1 MVKTTPRLAVT
12 AILAILVSGFAAASP
27 PQAAAVASP
36 GPQRPKYEL
45 WVTLD
50 DLTKTLTGRE
60 ELVWVNPTRDEV
72 PDMLFH
78 LYWNAFKNEDSA
90 FLREAARESLFSR
103 GSLPEDGEWGWIDI
117 TSIRL
122 ADGTILGPTLEYVT
136 PDGPDHP
143 GDQTVARVVFPEP
156 VQPGGTISL
165 QIEFRSKIP
174 RTVARSGYY
183 RHSYFIAQWFPKPG
197 VYEEGKGWNCHAYH
211 ETSEFFAD
219 FADFT
224 VHITVPESFVVGSSG
239 KQTGVS
245 RNAAARTATT
255 TFVQENIH
263 DVAWTADPKFLR
275 VERIFTAAEEVTPAE
290 YEETARKLGLTTE
303 EVRLP
308 DVRMILLI
316 RKEHKS
322 QIDRHFKAL
331 RMAIKYYGLW
341 YGPYPYE
348 TVTMVDP
355 PFRTGS
361 GGMEYPTLFTAGT
374 NVITSPEAN
383 SPEGVIIHEFGH
395 GYWYGLVAN
404 NEFEAA
410 WLDEGVNT
418 YSTGRVL
425 ATAYGPGV
433 FSPYFKGIPL
443 DRLFPMPKALDYETD
458 RAAALQ
464 VVELDPVTAWSWKF
478 YNGASYGMNVYMR
491 ASTILNTLE
500 RLLGEEAMMRLMRT
514 YHMRWRFRYPTTA
527 DFIATVNEVAGR
539 DLTWFFDELLFATH
553 IFDYGIG
560 RLESAEI
567 PKHKLGVF
575 EVAGLNEEMTRQKA
589 RELEAEEKTA
599 AGVKEVKS
607 YLTTL
612 TLRRFGEAKVRGHTP
627 LAFEVVFDDG
637 TKEQGTWDGQD
648 RWARFTFERPAKA
661 VSAVVDPQRVW
672 VIDADL
678 SNNSYQ
684 VKPVRKGVVR
694 LAAKLFFLLQNSLQF
709 LAGLS

>member
-1 MVKTTPRLAVT
+1 MFRK
-12 AILAILVSGFAAASP
+12 ASFLI
-27 PQAAAVASP
+27 AAAVLAVLAP
-36 GPQRPKYEL
+36 GLAAAAFPQDKATAAPTAQRPQVEL

-50 DLTKTLTGRE
+50 DVAKTLTGRE
-60 ELVWVNPTRDEV
+60 DLVWVNATRDEV

-90 FLREAARESLFSR
+90 FLREAGQETSLAR
-103 GSLPEDGEWGWIDI
+103 GSLPKDGQWGWIEI

-122 ADGTILGPTLEYVT
+122 ADGTDLGPTLEFVT
-136 PDGPDHP
+136 PDEPPHP
-143 GDQTVARVVFPEP
+143 GDQTVARVRFPEP
-156 VQPGGTISL
+156 VKPGDSVAL
-165 QIEFRSKIP
+165 RIEFRSKIP

-211 ETSEFFAD
+211 QHSEFFAS

-224 VHITVPESFVVGSSG
+224 LHITVPESFVVGSSG
-239 KQTGVS
+239 KQTEV
-245 RNAAARTATT
+245 RTNAAAKTTTT

-263 DVAWTADPKFLR
+263 DVAWTADPNFLR
-275 VERIFTAAEEVTPAE
+275 VERTFKAAEEVTPAE
-290 YEETARKLGLTTE
+290 YEETARKLGLTTD

-308 DVRMILLI
+308 DVQMILLI
-316 RKEHKS
+316 RKEHRR

-374 NVITSPEAN
+374 SVITSPGAN
-383 SPEGVIIHEFGH
+383 SPEMVIIHEFGH

-410 WLDEGVNT
+410 WLDEGINT

-425 ATAYGPGV
+425 AAAYGPGTL
-433 FSPYFKGIPL
+433 PLYFKGIPI
-443 DRLFPMPKALDYETD
+443 DRLIPMPKFLDHETD

-464 VVELDPVTAWSWKF
+464 VVEFDPVTAWSWKF
-478 YNGASYGMNVYMR
+478 YNGLSYAMNVYMR

-500 RLLGEEAMMRLMRT
+500 RLVGEETMMRIMRT
-514 YHMRWRFRYPTTA
+514 YHMRWRFRHPTTA
-527 DFIATVNEVAGR
+527 DFIAAANEVAGR
-539 DLTWFFDELLFATH
+539 DLTWFFDELLTATH
-553 IFDYGIG
+553 QFDYGVG
-560 RLESAEI
+560 KLTSVEVRT
-567 PKHKLGVF
+567 HKLGVF
-575 EVAGLNEEMTRQKA
+575 DVAGRKEETTRKMVREFERKEKPPKGQK
-589 RELEAEEKTA
+589 EDKT
-599 AGVKEVKS
+599 

-612 TLRRFGEAKVRGHTP
+612 TLRRYGEARVRSHTP
-627 LAFEVVFDDG
+627 VEFEVVFDDG
-637 TKEQGTWDGQD
+637 AKERGVWDGQD
-648 RWARFTFERPAKA
+648 RWATFTFEKQAKA
-661 VSAVVDPQRVW
+661 VSACVDPEEVW
-672 VIDADL
+672 LVDADL
-678 SNNSYQ
+678 ANNSYQ
-684 VKPVRKGVVR
+684 LKAGRKGVVR
-694 LAAKLFFLLQNSLQF
+694 LAAKLFFLMQNSLQA

>member
-1 MVKTTPRLAVT
+1 MVKTTSLLAAT
-12 AILAILVSGFAAASP
+12 AALGILVSGFASASP
-27 PQAAAVASP
+27 PQAATPISP
-36 GPQRPKYEL
+36 GPQRPKVEL

-50 DLTKTLTGRE
+50 DTAKTLTGRE

-72 PDMLFH
+72 PDMLLH

-90 FLREAARESLFSR
+90 FFREAARETIFSR
-103 GSLPEDGEWGWIDI
+103 GSLPKDGQWGWIDI

-122 ADGTILGPTLEYVT
+122 ADGTDLGPSLEFIT
-136 PDGPDHP
+136 PDEPPHP
-143 GDQTVARVVFPEP
+143 GDQTVARVRFPTP
-156 VQPGGTISL
+156 VKPGGTVAL
-165 QIEFRSKIP
+165 RVEFRSKIP

-183 RHSYFIAQWFPKPG
+183 RHSYFIGQWFPKPG

-224 VHITVPESFVVGSSG
+224 IHITVPESFIVGSSG
-239 KQTGVS
+239 KQTEVTKDS
-245 RNAAARTATT
+245 AAGTTTT

-263 DVAWTADPKFLR
+263 DVAWTADPNFLR
-275 VERIFTAAEEVTPAE
+275 IERTFKAAEEVTPAE
-290 YEETARKLGLTTE
+290 YEETARKLGLTTD

-308 DVRMILLI
+308 DVQMTLLI
-316 RKEHKS
+316 RKEHRR
-322 QIDRHFKAL
+322 QVERHFKAL
-331 RMAIKYYGLW
+331 RMALKYYGLW

-374 NVITSPEAN
+374 DVITSPEAN

-410 WLDEGVNT
+410 WLDEGINT

-433 FSPYFKGIPL
+433 FSLNFKGIPL
-443 DRLFPMPKALDYETD
+443 DRLIPMPKALDYETD

-464 VVELDPVTAWSWKF
+464 VVELDPVTAWSWRF
-478 YNGASYGMNVYMR
+478 YNGASYALNVYMR

-500 RLLGEEAMMRLMRT
+500 RLVGEETMMRIMRT
-514 YHMRWRFRYPTTA
+514 YHMRWRFLHPTTA
-527 DFIATVNEVAGR
+527 DFVAAANEVAGR
-539 DLTWFFDELLFATH
+539 DLGWFFDELLLATRR
-553 IFDYGIG
+553 FDYGVG
-560 RLESAEI
+560 RLASVEI

-575 EVAGLNEEMTRQKA
+575 DAAGEKEEMTRKKVKDLRA
-589 RELEAEEKTA
+589 KEKPAEGE
-599 AGVKEVKS
+599 KEVKS

-612 TLRRFGEAKVRGHTP
+612 TLRRFGEARVRSHAP
-627 LAFEVVFDDG
+627 LEYEVVFDDG
-637 TKEQGTWDGQD
+637 SKEQGTWDGQD
-648 RWARFTFERPAKA
+648 RWVTLTFEKQAKA
-661 VSAVVDPQRVW
+661 VSAVVDPRQVW
-672 VIDADL
+672 LIDANL
-678 SNNSYQ
+678 ANNSTQ
-684 VKPVRKGVVR
+684 VKPARKGVLR
-694 LAAKLFFLLQNSLQF
+694 LAAKLFFLLQNSLQS